1 MDGSLGQTADGVHRK
16 IQHQMNVLEGKVI
29 QAAKKNQE
37 IVGRKLTKLE
47 NTLCPNRHLQERV
60 FNVTPFL
67 MKYGFS
73 WLDELYQAVDLTH
86 FDHQVFGFEVEMIE
100 SGEQ

>member
-16 IQHQMNVLEGKVI
+16 IQHQMNLLEGKVI
-29 QAAKKNQE
+29 QAAKKKQD

-73 WLDELYQAVDLTH
+73 WLEELYEAVDLTH
-86 FDHQVFGFEVEMIE
+86 FDHQVFGFEAEE
-100 SGEQ
+100 